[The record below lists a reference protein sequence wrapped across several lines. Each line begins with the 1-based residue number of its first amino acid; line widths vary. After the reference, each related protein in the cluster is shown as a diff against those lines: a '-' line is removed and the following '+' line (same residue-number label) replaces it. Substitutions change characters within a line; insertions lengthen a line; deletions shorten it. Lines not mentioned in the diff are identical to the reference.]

1 MPCLRLQAAAKA
13 RQLIREELSNE
24 GQGASEAAETMVE
37 VQEKENGLHRHLSTG
52 VSSAPTNSS
61 RISLNGGIK
70 IHLASRS
77 LSPLREAASPR
88 RLGGKGGISLAGSS
102 HNRSKSP
109 AAGDVGAAGLG
120 QGSRSLETERGC
132 AGVQSG
138 QRRSL
143 GDSVEASNLKHV
155 GAEHKGQ
162 DLGALGSELKPRHA
176 LDGQGLSLSPDG
188 RDATMGNT
196 MDLGALVTELKPV
209 VEQAEADGPGN
220 DRALVVA
227 VGLLRRVMQENMSHS
242 VASVASPPA
251 AEATELLSLA
261 WRALAAGN
269 GAGGLQ
275 GLGEECVDLLTRLQ
289 SRWRL

>member
-1 MPCLRLQAAAKA
+1 M
-13 RQLIREELSNE
+13 
-24 GQGASEAAETMVE
+24 
-37 VQEKENGLHRHLSTG
+37 
-52 VSSAPTNSS
+52 
-61 RISLNGGIK
+61 
-70 IHLASRS
+70 
-77 LSPLREAASPR
+77 
-88 RLGGKGGISLAGSS
+88 
-102 HNRSKSP
+102 
-109 AAGDVGAAGLG
+109 
-120 QGSRSLETERGC
+120 
-132 AGVQSG
+132 
-138 QRRSL
+138 
-143 GDSVEASNLKHV
+143 
-155 GAEHKGQ
+155 
-162 DLGALGSELKPRHA
+162 
-176 LDGQGLSLSPDG
+176 DGQGLSLSPDG

>member
-37 VQEKENGLHRHLSTG
+37 VQEKEKSLHRHLSTG

-77 LSPLREAASPR
+77 LSPLREGPR

-120 QGSRSLETERGC
+120 QGSRSLETEREC

-162 DLGALGSELKPRHA
+162 DPGALGSELKPRHA
-176 LDGQGLSLSPDG
+176 VDGQGLSLSPDG
-188 RDATMGNT
+188 REATMGNT